1 MKDLLKYKIT
11 IDEEYSEGE
20 DLGISM
26 IANTKT
32 PAIKTKGFAFN
43 SDEIKEFSLKSN
55 NKQYFSDE
63 IKYRIAGPIMIPGDI
78 YRYDEE
84 DDIEYEV
91 EFTIDVIE
99 KLHSKFMQT
108 LNSNNKFNL
117 EHSNEVVPSYILE
130 CILVNTDSK
139 IEMIKSSYNIDV
151 ILGTSFLVQQFT
163 DKDYYNKIVE
173 EGRIGFSIEGFL
185 GMKLSSQEFIKKPP
199 YHESCNC
206 TMSDGE
212 VVTEEGVCEYCQT
225 QSEYKKN
232 KKESMNELVLPDG
245 EHQIGEKVYVIK
257 DGKVLEVKDVVE
269 QELAAEAPVEE
280 VEEVKEVKEEELA
293 DETPV
298 EEVKEV
304 KEEELADETPVETEV
319 ETVPSYSKEEVD
331 AKFEELY
338 KIIADLKSVELKEVV
353 EPVKTEM
360 SINQRFADFVR
371 FSKQQ

>member
-43 SDEIKEFSLKSN
+43 SNEIKEFSLKSD

-63 IKYRIAGPIMIPGDI
+63 VKYRIAGPIMIPGDI

-84 DDIEYEV
+84 DDTEYEV
-91 EFTIDVIE
+91 EFTIDVVE

-108 LNSNNKFNL
+108 LNTNNKFNL

-130 CILVNTDSK
+130 CILVDTDSK

-173 EGRIGFSIEGFL
+173 EGRTGFSIEGFL

-199 YHESCNC
+199 YHENCKC

-269 QELAAEAPVEE
+269 QELACAPGEEEVKKEELSIEEETPKEEE
-280 VEEVKEVKEEELA
+280 VETPEEEVKEEELA
-293 DETPV
+293 V
-298 EEVKEV
+298 E
-304 KEEELADETPVETEV
+304 A
-319 ETVPSYSKEEVD
+319 VPSYSKEEVD

-338 KIIADLKSVELKEVV
+338 KIIADLKSVDTKEVA

-360 SINQRFADFVR
+360 SVNQRFADFVR